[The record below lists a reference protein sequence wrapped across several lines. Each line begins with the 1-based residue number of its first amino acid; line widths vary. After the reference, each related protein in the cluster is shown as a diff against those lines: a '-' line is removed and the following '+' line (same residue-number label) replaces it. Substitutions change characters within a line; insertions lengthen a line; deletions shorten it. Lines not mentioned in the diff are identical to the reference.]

1 MQHLPVQAPSA
12 AAASEQWPLGR
23 HRHRRRS
30 AFLLLL
36 QVCCFLPL
44 LCCGQNHSGS
54 HNKWARTDMLD
65 LIAKPCRGGRERE
78 RTAHKSRQCKYLHL
92 FATLREKEESQQL
105 TQYHM
110 EGNSNVNSISDFA
123 IKQNKKKPVKNLHS
137 LWSLTNLR
145 RSFFFDS
152 ICCCCCCCCESS
164 SSVLSP

>member
-1 MQHLPVQAPSA
+1 MQHLPAQAPAS

-23 HRHRRRS
+23 HRHRRSS
-30 AFLLLL
+30 AFLQLLL
-36 QVCCFLPL
+36 VCWFLPL
-44 LCCGQNHSGS
+44 LSCGQSHSGS

-110 EGNSNVNSISDFA
+110 EGNWSVNSISDFA
-123 IKQNKKKPVKNLHS
+123 IKQKQEKKPVKNLRS
-137 LWSLTNLR
+137 FWSLTNLR
-145 RSFFFDS
+145 RSFFWLHLLLLLLRVKLE
-152 ICCCCCCCCESS
+152 CT
-164 SSVLSP
+164 